1 MICLAVNYLVKKK
14 SIHFIFQILVFF
26 FIFIQISSFKG
37 NRYCLKKKSHK
48 HLALLTFHF
57 VKNTPQ
63 YEGRILFPYIKSFC
77 VIDVNK
83 TAKRDP

>member
-37 NRYCLKKKSHK
+37 NRYCLKKKK
-48 HLALLTFHF
+48 KPQTFSPF
-57 VKNTPQ
+57 N
-63 YEGRILFPYIKSFC
+63 FPFRKKYTI
-77 VIDVNK
+77 I
-83 TAKRDP
+83 